1 IFALLNMLAENNNL
15 SVLSSPQIL
24 VLNNETAT
32 VNVGDQVPIVTS
44 QITDTANNTTSNQ
57 TIQYKDTGTILNV
70 TPRINYD
77 GIILLEVDQQVSQ
90 VNEALSTGVN
100 SPTISTRQVKTK
112 LAVKD
117 GQTILIGG
125 LIRRK
130 KTDNE
135 TGVPFL
141 KDVPVLGSLFK
152 YQVRGDEKTELLIM
166 ITPYVIENEDVLD
179 QYIREFREKTR
190 GLRASVYSD
199 RPSLSPR

>member
-1 IFALLNMLAENNNL
+1 M
-15 SVLSSPQIL
+15 
-24 VLNNETAT
+24 
-32 VNVGDQVPIVTS
+32 
-44 QITDTANNTTSNQ
+44 
-57 TIQYKDTGTILNV
+57 
-70 TPRINYD
+70 
-77 GIILLEVDQQVSQ
+77 
-90 VNEALSTGVN
+90 
-100 SPTISTRQVKTK
+100 
-112 LAVKD
+112 AVED